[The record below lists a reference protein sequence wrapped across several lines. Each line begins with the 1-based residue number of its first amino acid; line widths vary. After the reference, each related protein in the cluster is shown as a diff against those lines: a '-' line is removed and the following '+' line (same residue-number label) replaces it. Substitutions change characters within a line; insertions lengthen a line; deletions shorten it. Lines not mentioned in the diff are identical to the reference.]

1 MARREGGFLAV
12 RVVPRAGR
20 DQVVGW
26 QGSAL
31 RIKVAAAPEAGRANH
46 AVIGLLADALGVSRS
61 SIELVKGAA
70 ARDKLFRIA
79 EHSADELR
87 ARLGGGVR

>member
-1 MARREGGFLAV
+1 MRI
-12 RVVPRAGR
+12 RVT
-20 DQVVGW
+20 
-26 QGSAL
+26 
-31 RIKVAAAPEAGRANH
+31 AAPEAGRANR
-46 AVIGLLADALGVSRS
+46 AVIGLLADTLGVPRS

-70 ARDKLFRIA
+70 ARDKLFRVA